1 MRIQVRLPKI
11 QIDAFNLPE
20 HCPYAG
26 CAGNAFKHHG
36 IKGETKAVRDTDHDE
51 VTSHRYKC
59 NTCGRTFRAYPTG
72 VSQAQQSDRLKAMSV
87 LLYILGLSYGGVED
101 FLTAIGLK
109 IGKTTVYDNVQAAGV
124 VARKQQKA
132 ELEHGGQ

>member
-11 QIDAFNLPE
+11 QPHTYDLLE
-20 HCPYAG
+20 QCPYEG
-26 CAGNAFKHHG
+26 CHGDTFKPHG
-36 IKGETKAVRDTDHDE
+36 RKGEAKSVRDTDHE
-51 VTSHRYKC
+51 QVKARRHRC
-59 NTCGRTFRAYPTG
+59 SICGRTFRVYPTG

-109 IGKTTVYDNVQAAGV
+109 IGKNP
-124 VARKQQKA
+124 
-132 ELEHGGQ
+132 